1 MTLHVTFI
9 IELALC
15 KIIRK
20 LGLLCLFPFAERKK
34 VVQRF
39 VVRNFKNLVQQVSKA
54 PKDKSS
60 PTAYTNNTIWVFWA
74 QGRDNMP
81 PVVRACMRQIEKMK
95 GDYQVIVLDKNSY
108 KDFVDIPEA
117 VLKKLEEGKITLT
130 HFSDILRFALLYKYG
145 GWWMDATIYPTV
157 PIERKTKLYSIK
169 TERSDKY
176 ISECMWS
183 SFLWY
188 MPAGHKMARFL
199 SMAWKEYWENND
211 KLVEYFLIDHLIKLF
226 YETDYD
232 FRKEIDGLPEENKWL
247 YFMQSEDSD
256 KEFEEASWKKIC
268 QETRFFKCNWRA
280 DISNPS
286 SIKSFRKIFFQ

>member
-1 MTLHVTFI
+1 MTNHVTFH

-20 LGLLCLFPFAERKK
+20 IGLLCLFPFAERKK

-39 VVRNFKNLVQQVSKA
+39 VVRKFKNLAQQVSWS
-54 PKDKSS
+54 PKEKPQ

-81 PVVRACMRQIEKMK
+81 PVVRACLQQIEKMK
-95 GDYQVIVLDKNSY
+95 GDYQVVVLDKNSY
-108 KDFVDIPEA
+108 KKFVDIPNV
-117 VLKKLEEGKITLT
+117 VLRKLDEGKITLT

-157 PIERKTKLYSIK
+157 PIERKTGLYSIK

-199 SMAWKEYWENND
+199 SMAWKNYWEKND
-211 KLVEYFLIDHLIKLF
+211 KLVEYFLIDHLIKLY
-226 YETDYD
+226 YETDSD
-232 FRKEIDGLPEENKWL
+232 FRKEIDGLADENKWL
-247 YFMQSEDSD
+247 YFMQSKDAD
-256 KEFEEASWKKIC
+256 KDFEEVMWSKIC
-268 QETRFFKCNWRA
+268 KETRFFKCNWRA

-286 SIKSFRKIFFQ
+286 IINSYKKIFLQ